1 MKKLGVFTIIGFV
14 ADILTCSQ
22 TLSNCLV
29 SFGFTEETAK
39 LINGYMLL
47 ASIVLTGILLG
58 SWLVMYCIKD
68 ELKRVGNHGIPC
80 AIWPY
85 IHYKLRNKNHTL
97 LTLIHHGLYHECFS
111 IKQTIK
117 DLKAHR
123 TNNVPLRISDIAPQI
138 GELLQNFHNLLYNTF
153 HIDLSISI
161 FTITES
167 DQHRPILSKV
177 AFHRSKAEAAKTGQR
192 SAGVPYLVGYN
203 NDQAET
209 NYSNR
214 AREYHTAHGN
224 AEYLKNSVFD
234 HILSTH
240 DHSWI
245 SNDIVLDGVNNLYFS
260 SSPNTGRYYRSF
272 AAFAILPP
280 NCLANQHAAIK
291 GIIAFDSPKTNI
303 FSHDECS
310 FVMGLMAHIV
320 YDILDELKS

>member
-1 MKKLGVFTIIGFV
+1 MKKLGVLTMIGVV
-14 ADILTCSQ
+14 ADFLTCSEY
-22 TLSNCLV
+22 LLKCLV
-29 SFGFTEETAK
+29 FVGFTEETAE

-47 ASIVLTGILLG
+47 IFLILTAIFLG
-58 SWLVMYCIKD
+58 SWVVMYCIKD
-68 ELKRVGNHGIPC
+68 ELKRVGTHGIPC

-85 IHYKLRNKNHTL
+85 IHYKIRNKNHTL

-117 DLKAHR
+117 DLKANR
-123 TNNVPLRISDIAPQI
+123 KNNVPLTINDISPQI

-161 FTITES
+161 FTITQT
-167 DQHRPILSKV
+167 DQHRPILTKA

-203 NDQAET
+203 DDHAET

-234 HILSTH
+234 HILSTQEH
-240 DHSWI
+240 YWI
-245 SNDIVLDGVNNLYFS
+245 SNDVVLDRDNNLYFS
-260 SSPNTGRYYRSF
+260 SSPNTERFYRSF

-280 NCLANQHAAIK
+280 NCLPNQHAAIK

-320 YDILDELKS
+320 YDILEELKS